1 VLDFSLVPDLKTGSF
16 IVALGSEIERDLSA
30 FPRTLERAWGAM
42 YFCYNI
48 SGSRD
53 TLRATEENLLRAREA
68 SL

>member
-1 VLDFSLVPDLKTGSF
+1 M
-16 IVALGSEIERDLSA
+16 RDLSA